1 MAKYIDENGLLY
13 LLQDL
18 LARIKAKQD
27 PITITEAISSTSTN
41 STVAG
46 AKAVYDYVTS
56 AIAGITKLTAQ
67 IVTTL
72 PTTGES
78 NILYLVPKSTAA
90 TDNAYDEYMWISN
103 KWELIGTTAVDL
115 SGYLKTTDIA
125 DWAKQA
131 SKPTYTA
138 AEVGAAAA
146 SHTHAKSQITD
157 LVLSEADFD
166 LASRIILIK
175 VRDNADRITANTE
188 NIAANTESI
197 AAAVAEYHAEFAV
210 EEKTVSLSN
219 SASYPF
225 NNSKTAVA
233 LSPARVTQNYTVST
247 EVTNADGNV
256 GEVEITD
263 KQLNGF
269 KVAFTGSAKSVT
281 LKIKIRGGIIV

>member
-1 MAKYIDENGLLY
+1 M
-13 LLQDL
+13 
-18 LARIKAKQD
+18 
-27 PITITEAISSTSTN
+27 
-41 STVAG
+41 
-46 AKAVYDYVTS
+46 
-56 AIAGITKLTAQ
+56 
-67 IVTTL
+67 
-72 PTTGES
+72 
-78 NILYLVPKSTAA
+78 
-90 TDNAYDEYMWISN
+90 
-103 KWELIGTTAVDL
+103 
-115 SGYLKTTDIA
+115 
-125 DWAKQA
+125 
-131 SKPTYTA
+131 
-138 AEVGAAAA
+138 GAAAA

-188 NIAANTESI
+188 NIAA
-197 AAAVAEYHAEFAV
+197 AVAEYRAEFAV

-225 NNSKTAVA
+225 NNSKTTVA
-233 LSPARVTQNYTVST
+233 LSPARVTQNYTVET

-281 LKIKIRGGIIV
+281 LKIKIRGGIIA